1 MDLLYFESPPGIQL
15 LHCIENAATGGESL
29 FADAVR
35 AATLLRLN
43 SPPLFRS
50 LTSFP
55 VTFHYHNAGHHY
67 HCTHPTVVL
76 DPHGFRDRQRIAH
89 VNWAPPFQA
98 PFEADTGGDSLSLF
112 RQYIVAAKE
121 LARHLDD
128 PAAQFQL
135 RLEPG
140 VCALFLNRRVV
151 HSRRAFDPASGPRWL
166 RGAYLDIDAFCSR
179 LRVLSELR
187 RSASANGPGADDD
200 DADDAYAYIR

>member
-1 MDLLYFESPPGIQL
+1 MDLLYFESPPGVQL
-15 LHCIENAATGGESL
+15 LHCIQNAATGGESL

-35 AATLLRLN
+35 AATLLRVKSL
-43 SPPLFRS
+43 PLFRA
-50 LTSFP
+50 LTLFP

-67 HCTHPTVVL
+67 HFTRPTVAL
-76 DPHGFRDRQRIAH
+76 DPHGFRDRERISH

-98 PFEADTGGDSLSLF
+98 PFEADTGSDPTGRF

-121 LARHLDD
+121 LSRHLDD

-140 VCALFLNRRVV
+140 VCALFLNRRLV
-151 HSRRAFDPASGPRWL
+151 HSRRAFDPTSGPRWL
-166 RGAYLDIDAFCSR
+166 RGAYLDIDTFSSR

-187 RSASANGPGADDD
+187 RAAA
-200 DADDAYAYIR
+200 DADADADGAYAYIL